1 MRWLASALEI
11 SLILGM
17 LPLAGCD
24 SDTGPADVKFGR
36 DVCEMCGMIISDPR
50 FVTEVRLGDRSLH
63 KFDDVGDAVNWLS
76 AGCKVAD
83 DIKEFWVMDSANG
96 KTWLDARQA
105 FYRHAETPMNYGFGA
120 VATQTPGT
128 ISFADMREQVLRPQN
143 ACKSPQAADGGHYHH
158 SNTGH

>member
-63 KFDDVGDAVNWLS
+63 
-76 AGCKVAD
+76 
-83 DIKEFWVMDSANG
+83 
-96 KTWLDARQA
+96 
-105 FYRHAETPMNYGFGA
+105 
-120 VATQTPGT
+120 
-128 ISFADMREQVLRPQN
+128 
-143 ACKSPQAADGGHYHH
+143 
-158 SNTGH
+158 